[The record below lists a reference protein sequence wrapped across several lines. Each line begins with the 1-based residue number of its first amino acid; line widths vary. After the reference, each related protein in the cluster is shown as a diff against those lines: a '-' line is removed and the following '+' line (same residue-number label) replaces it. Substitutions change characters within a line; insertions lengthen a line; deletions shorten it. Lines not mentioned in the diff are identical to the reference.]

1 MSNDQFSDMSMF
13 DLFRMEA
20 EGQTLTLTNQ
30 LLALEQ
36 DARSPEALEAA
47 MRAAHSLKGAGRI
60 IGLDAVVAV
69 AHSMEDCLVSAQN
82 GQLLLQPAQIDD
94 LLGGVDLLNQI
105 AHTSEADQGRWT
117 KNSPEVRAFVDRIN
131 QITNSKAGTQS
142 IQTETAEEAAT
153 PEPETSPL
161 PEAKPPASTTPLQS
175 ATAPASV
182 PVSGPTPISIKTT
195 VEKESAQASSSE
207 TERALRVTAANLNRL
222 LGLAAQTRIDSRQL
236 PVQIELSQRLR
247 RSHDDIYRLLENM
260 RLSSA
265 SDMEANTSNQLSQI
279 LSQISRYREQVVQQ
293 LGDMDALAMRLGNH
307 AERLY
312 HETLSI
318 RMRPF
323 SDGTQGYPRLVRDL
337 ARQLGKEV
345 QFELR
350 GADTTVDREVL
361 EKLEAP
367 LTQLLRNALDHGME
381 SPSERQ
387 SLGKSPSGI
396 ITMEARHHAGRLE
409 VTVADNGRGIDLD
422 RVRANV
428 VARGL
433 SAGDTVN
440 TLSEAELLEFLFL
453 PGFSMKGQVTEIS
466 GRGVG
471 LDVVRNTLRDLRGT
485 IRVATTLGAGTRFI
499 LTLPLT
505 LSIVR
510 VLLVEVA
517 GEKYAFPLAYLQHIL
532 QVPVADLQTLEG
544 RTCFTLDGT
553 QIGLLSARQVL
564 ELDDAA
570 WPEVLPVVVIGNS
583 NERYGLML
591 DKALCEA
598 ELVVQPLD
606 PRLGKVQDIAA
617 GALTEDG
624 EPVLIFDVEDLLRSV
639 ERLVGTGN
647 LVAGTKPVAATGRQ
661 TKRRILVVD
670 DSLTVRELER
680 KLLLSRG
687 YHVEVAVDGM
697 DGWNAARSG
706 NFDLV
711 LTDVD
716 MPRMNGIEL
725 VTLIKRDNRLRE
737 TPVMIVS
744 YKDREED
751 RRAGLEAGAD
761 YYLTKGSFHDDTLLQ
776 AVNDLIGEANV

>member
-1 MSNDQFSDMSMF
+1 MSNDQYSDMSMF

-20 EGQTLTLTNQ
+20 ESQTLTLTNQ

-36 DARSPEALEAA
+36 DARSPEALESA

-60 IGLDAVVAV
+60 IGLNAVVAV

-82 GQLLLQPAQIDD
+82 GQIVLQPAQIDD

-105 AHTSEADQGRWT
+105 AHTPENDQSRWT

-131 QITNSKAGTQS
+131 QITRPKSGES
-142 IQTETAEEAAT
+142 LTAEMPAAVTLPEPEMVSAPAAVAIAAPPVTSAAT
-153 PEPETSPL
+153 PAT
-161 PEAKPPASTTPLQS
+161 PAS
-175 ATAPASV
+175 APA
-182 PVSGPTPISIKTT
+182 PVSIKTT
-195 VEKESAQASSSE
+195 GEKDSPHAAASE
-207 TERALRVTAANLNRL
+207 TDRALRVTATNLNRL

-236 PVQIELSQRLR
+236 PAQIEFCQRLR
-247 RSHDDIYRLLENM
+247 RSHDDIYRLIQNL
-260 RLSSA
+260 RLSS
-265 SDMEANTSNQLSQI
+265 SSQLEADSSNQLEQV
-279 LSQISRYREQVVQQ
+279 LTQISRYREQVVQQ
-293 LGDMDALAMRLGNH
+293 LGDLDALAMRLGNH

-381 SPSERQ
+381 TPAERQ
-387 SLGKSPSGI
+387 SHGKSPSGT

-409 VTVADNGRGIDLD
+409 VTVADDGRGIDLD
-422 RVRANV
+422 RVRATV

-433 SAGDTVN
+433 SAGDTVK
-440 TLSEAELLEFLFL
+440 TLSETELLEFLFL
-453 PGFSMKGQVTEIS
+453 PGFSMKGEVTEIS

-471 LDVVRNTLRDLRGT
+471 LDVVRNTLRDLRGM
-485 IRVATTLGAGTRFI
+485 IRVVTTLGAGTRFI

-532 QVPVADLQTLEG
+532 QVPVQDLQTLEG
-544 RTCFTLDGT
+544 RTCFTLNGT

-564 ELDDAA
+564 ELENAA
-570 WPEVLPVVVIGNS
+570 WPEVLPIVVIGNA

-591 DKALCEA
+591 DKVLCEA

-606 PRLGKVQDIAA
+606 PRLGKVQDIAS
-617 GALTEDG
+617 GALMEDG
-624 EPVLIFDVEDLLRSV
+624 EPVLIFDVEDLLRTV

-647 LVAGTKPVAATGRQ
+647 VMAGTKPIAAAGRQ

-697 DGWNAARSG
+697 DGWNAVRSG
-706 NFDLV
+706 HFDLI

-776 AVNDLIGEANV
+776 AVNDLIGEANA

>member
-1 MSNDQFSDMSMF
+1 MSTDFNDMSMF

-20 EGQTLTLTNQ
+20 ESQTLTLTNQ

-36 DARSPEALEAA
+36 DARSPAALESA

-69 AHSMEDCLVSAQN
+69 AHNMEDCLVAAQN
-82 GQLLLQPAQIDD
+82 GKIVLEPAQIDD

-105 AHTSEADQGRWT
+105 ANTKESEQSRWT
-117 KNSPEVRAFVDRIN
+117 KDSPEVTTFVDRMR
-131 QITNSKAGTQS
+131 QITSGKKETPKAEAP
-142 IQTETAEEAAT
+142 IAAPVETVKPVAA
-153 PEPETSPL
+153 PV
-161 PEAKPPASTTPLQS
+161 
-175 ATAPASV
+175 ASV
-182 PVSGPTPISIKTT
+182 PPSPVTPTLQPAASPAVAKT
-195 VEKESAQASSSE
+195 VADKEPSSPSVDAD
-207 TERALRVTAANLNRL
+207 RALRVTAANLNRL

-236 PVQIELSQRLR
+236 PSQIEACQRLR

-260 RLSSA
+260 RLSS
-265 SDMEANTSNQLSQI
+265 SQQMEIDSSNQLGNV
-279 LSQISRYREQVVQQ
+279 LTQISRYREQVIEQ
-293 LGDMDALAMRLGNH
+293 LTELDALALRLGNH

-323 SDGTQGYPRLVRDL
+323 ADGTQGYPRLVRDIS
-337 ARQLGKEV
+337 RQLGKEV

-350 GADTTVDREVL
+350 GGDTTVDREVL

-381 SPSERQ
+381 TPSERQ
-387 SLGKSPSGI
+387 SNGKSPSGI
-396 ITMEARHHAGRLE
+396 ITLEARHHAGRLE
-409 VTVADNGRGIDLD
+409 VTVSDDGRGIDHD
-422 RVRANV
+422 RLRATV
-428 VARGL
+428 AARGL
-433 SAGDTVN
+433 SAGDTVK

-453 PGFSMKGQVTEIS
+453 PGFSMKEHVTEIS

-485 IRVATTLGAGTRFI
+485 IRIVTALGKGTRFI

-517 GEKYAFPLAYLQHIL
+517 GEKYAFPLANLQNIL
-532 QVPVADLQTLEG
+532 HVSAQDLQTLEG
-544 RTCFTLDGT
+544 RTCFTLNGT

-564 ELDDAA
+564 ELDNAG
-570 WPEVLPVVVIGNS
+570 WPETLSVIVIGS
-583 NERYGLML
+583 GTDRYGLVM
-591 DKALCEA
+591 DKVLCET

-606 PRLGKVQDIAA
+606 PRLGKVQDIAS
-617 GALTEDG
+617 GALTEEG
-624 EPVLIFDVEDLLRSV
+624 EPVLIFDVEDLLRTV
-639 ERLVGTGN
+639 ERLVGTGSI
-647 LVAGTKPVAATGRQ
+647 VAATKTTATAARS

-697 DGWNAARSG
+697 DGWNAVRSG
-706 NFDLV
+706 HFDLV

-725 VTLIKRDNRLRE
+725 VTLIKRDNRLRDM
-737 TPVMIVS
+737 PVMIVS

-776 AVNDLIGEANV
+776 AVSDLIGEANA